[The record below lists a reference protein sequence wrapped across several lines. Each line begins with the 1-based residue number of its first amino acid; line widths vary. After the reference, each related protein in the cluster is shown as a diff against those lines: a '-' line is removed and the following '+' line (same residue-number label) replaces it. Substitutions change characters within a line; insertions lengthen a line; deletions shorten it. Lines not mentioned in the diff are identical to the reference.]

1 MRGQKAMV
9 VAWIGFAVLGA
20 WLQLAGPD
28 KVLGMDSDSV
38 GLALV
43 LLVALSALH
52 ALRTWPRSGFDE
64 VISPGEWRAW
74 GGLVAAVLILA
85 GVVVESRELLGA
97 LQPGDVER
105 IGRRILLVAVVL
117 ATLAWLV
124 DRRWKQ
130 RVQAD
135 ERDREIG
142 ARGVVWGRAALAL
155 SVFSLMLLLAASPAE
170 RLAWATHHAIAH
182 LLVYAIVLGFVVEYA
197 YAVVRYWRDRRA

>member
-64 VISPGEWRAW
+64 AISPGEWRAW
-74 GGLVAAVLILA
+74 GGLFGVAVILFC
-85 GVVVESRELLGA
+85 VIIESGELLGV
-97 LQPGDVER
+97 LGPGDSAR
-105 IGRRILLVAVVL
+105 IGRRITVLLLIIGTVGWML
-117 ATLAWLV
+117 

-130 RVQAD
+130 RIQSD
-135 ERDREIG
+135 ERDRDIS
-142 ARGVVWGRAALAL
+142 ARAAVWGRAALAL
-155 SVFSLMLLLAASPAE
+155 LVFAVVIVLAGAPAE
-170 RLAWATHHAIAH
+170 QLHWATHTAVAH
-182 LLVYAIVLGFVVEYA
+182 LLVYAIVLGFVVEYG